1 MAEVQ
6 IYNGFD
12 FANFRKIT
20 FETMT
25 NYISEYHPEDKAEFK
40 KVAIQKVV
48 REKTL
53 KSGKVKR
60 TEKEQ
65 YVHIVASRWFYAKY
79 FPQFLPVAKEKK
91 ENSVDAKD
99 KLKDW

>member
-6 IYNGFD
+6 VYNGFD
-12 FANFRKIT
+12 FANFRKVS
-20 FETMT
+20 FDTMIS
-25 NYISEYHPEDKAEFK
+25 YIEEYHPTDKADFK
-40 KVAIQKVV
+40 KAAIQTVV

-65 YVHIVASRWFYAKY
+65 YVHIVAARWFYSKY

-91 ENSVDAKD
+91 EKPVAAID